1 MMRLSGVAF
10 FLGLAF
16 FSLAASVDE
25 AKGVKD
31 VTKAFNDADI
41 PVDLGIKF
49 RPSALLTVALPQSS
63 GRPVMVKTGSQLPRN
78 VTVGPPSFIIAGL
91 RYTGPFVI
99 VCVDPDAPTP
109 QEPTVAQVRHQLAGN
124 FYSSGHVLQNKTG
137 AVTEW
142 LQPSPPSYSSAHRYV
157 FLLYKQPRGFNAQT
171 IVTPETSLINFN
183 ISSFASVVG
192 LGDPLAGTFMIVAP
206 DA

>member
-1 MMRLSGVAF
+1 MLCCSLVRYDAASSGVAF

-109 QEPTVAQVRHQLAGN
+109 QEPTVAQ
-124 FYSSGHVLQNKTG
+124 
-137 AVTEW
+137 
-142 LQPSPPSYSSAHRYV
+142 
-157 FLLYKQPRGFNAQT
+157 PRGFNAQT